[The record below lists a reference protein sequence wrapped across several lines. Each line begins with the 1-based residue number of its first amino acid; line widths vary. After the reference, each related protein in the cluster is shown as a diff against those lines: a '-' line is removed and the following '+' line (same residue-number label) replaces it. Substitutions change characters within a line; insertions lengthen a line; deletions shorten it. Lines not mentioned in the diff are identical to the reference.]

1 MNVNLTNVAATNK
14 ISVSE
19 SGATTSTENSENEG
33 FFATLAG
40 VFADSHK
47 VEVIDEKLTPEVT
60 EAAEK
65 SDEVSTSSVQP
76 AEPESEIQETIAVD
90 GKSENQSPKA
100 LLEKDNV
107 QAEPEEQLMPSVARE
122 SGSQGKTTSSQV
134 APKKQALPELEQEVV
149 ETRKPEL
156 NIAKSDEVVE
166 LDVTRS
172 MNEGQQ
178 LLGRIVQANQ
188 ALNPVNQEVERG
200 KVLPPEITGVSH
212 HTDTKS
218 VYRSDNLENV
228 DEVDNVDT
236 DGNVASVESVESVE
250 SVGNFVAAEELKQAV
265 IEPPQH
271 GFELEDKQ
279 ENAPQKVQPA
289 PTLEQSAVNLEA
301 TTYAANAISI
311 DESGGG
317 GMTTS
322 LVQRVSIDELEVID
336 TKLAQGKPLTNQ
348 EVEIIDGLK
357 TGDVIAELPEE
368 ELAQLVAL
376 PSDVKKAL
384 SEPQTAQHNTARQ
397 TVTTTPAPQVAA
409 QELKAAVGQV
419 PTLVAE
425 KADLPA
431 MPEGL
436 TTAAVNPAIGQTLAN
451 TEVSHKAMNSALATG
466 IFKATTDKQ
475 DKTEPQQ
482 GLAGQLQAAVSQQ
495 GVTTPLQTRVDA
507 AQQAQL
513 PLQLTKEL
521 ANDQVAEKVQMMMSK
536 NLKNLDIRLDPP
548 ELGRMQIRMTMNSD
562 LANVHFTVTN
572 PQARDIIEQTLP
584 RLREMLAQQGVQLA
598 DSSVQQQSSG
608 QQQHGYTAAE
618 QNKQGG
624 FERGVSRQTE
634 EEFDG
639 GVELNV
645 KVSSP
650 RDGISFY
657 A

>member
-1 MNVNLTNVAATNK
+1 MNVNLSNVAATNK
-14 ISVSE
+14 TSVSE
-19 SGATTSTENSENEG
+19 IGAKTSTEGSESKG
-33 FFATLAG
+33 FIETLAG
-40 VFADSHK
+40 VFADSLK
-47 VEVIDEKLTPEVT
+47 VEVTDEKLTPDVT
-60 EAAEK
+60 EATET
-65 SDEVSTSSVQP
+65 SDNARASSVETS
-76 AEPESEIQETIAVD
+76 EPESGVEEAVVSE
-90 GKSENQSPKA
+90 GQSENQSTKA
-100 LLEKDNV
+100 LLEQDNG
-107 QAEPEEQLMPSVARE
+107 QAEPEEQLMPSVTRE
-122 SGSQGKTTSSQV
+122 SGSQGVATSNQV
-134 APKKQALPELEQEVV
+134 TPENQALSDLEHTVV
-149 ETRKPEL
+149 ETRKPEPK
-156 NIAKSDEVVE
+156 IAKSDEVVD

-172 MNEGQQ
+172 MDEGQQ
-178 LLGRIVQANQ
+178 LLGRIEQANQ
-188 ALNPVNQEVERG
+188 ALNSVNQELERG
-200 KVLPPEITGVSH
+200 KVLPPKT
-212 HTDTKS
+212 TDVLDHVGTKNAKHPE
-218 VYRSDNLENV
+218 DLELVKPIEPV
-228 DEVDNVDT
+228 D
-236 DGNVASVESVESVE
+236 GVESVK
-250 SVGNFVAAEELKQAV
+250 NLVAEDELKPAV
-265 IEPPQH
+265 IEAKNHVSDLAEEKYTSPLSSQP
-271 GFELEDKQ
+271 ETTLEPHAVNIEAMAYTASAISNDEPAAMS
-279 ENAPQKVQPA
+279 ENA
-289 PTLEQSAVNLEA
+289 
-301 TTYAANAISI
+301 
-311 DESGGG
+311 
-317 GMTTS
+317 
-322 LVQRVSIDELEVID
+322 VQRVSIEELEVID

-348 EVEIIDGLK
+348 ESDIIDGLK
-357 TGDVIAELPEE
+357 TGAVIAELSGD
-368 ELAQLVAL
+368 ELSQLVAF
-376 PSDVKKAL
+376 PNEVKLAI
-384 SEPQTAQHNTARQ
+384 SEPQTAQHN
-397 TVTTTPAPQVAA
+397 VTRHQMNVSTPTPQVAA
-409 QELKAAVGQV
+409 ELKAAVGQV
-419 PTLVAE
+419 PTQVAE
-425 KADLPA
+425 QADLPA

-624 FERGVSRQTE
+624 FGRGFSRQTE